1 VTKVTNLC
9 GGLFVAYFIDLSLK
23 TKEKIMW
30 ILIWILGA
38 IATYRLWEDVRWLA
52 IFAIILVLSYQ
63 VHPDEQQEQNKT
75 GMFPTITAN
84 RLMWTFILVVIIFIY
99 SLFI

>member
-1 VTKVTNLC
+1 
-9 GGLFVAYFIDLSLK
+9 
-23 TKEKIMW
+23 MW